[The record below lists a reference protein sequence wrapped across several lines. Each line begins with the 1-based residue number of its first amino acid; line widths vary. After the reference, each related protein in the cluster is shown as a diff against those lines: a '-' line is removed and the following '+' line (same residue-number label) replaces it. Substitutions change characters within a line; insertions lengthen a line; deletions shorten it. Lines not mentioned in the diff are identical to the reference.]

1 MSGLDQEFP
10 SGSREDFI
18 RNCKNGEYNDVVA
31 LYRSNSSTQVN
42 SLYVPEKK
50 EEKKN
55 KRLTQD
61 SLPALLMLSFCLC
74 CPHR

>member
-31 LYRSNSSTQVN
+31 LYRSNASTKVN
-42 SLYVPEKK
+42 YPYIPER
-50 EEKKN
+50 
-55 KRLTQD
+55 KRERKTN
-61 SLPALLMLSFCLC
+61 
-74 CPHR
+74 